1 MKSDD
6 VVALIEAHGRR
17 DDERFRSIALAI
29 AANEQRAGRSS
40 GARLLAAAQKL
51 SDRPAELPTKIAA
64 MVREPA
70 QAVVAPVLTDDIRG
84 QIQRIVDEHHM
95 AAVIRSVGLAPI
107 GSVMFTGPPGVGKT
121 MTAEWIGSQIGMPT
135 YLIRTETLIS
145 SLLGESG
152 SNIVALFDEIEQ
164 RPGVWVFDEFDSLGV
179 TRSTGGRDVGEMLRV
194 TNTML
199 RCMDRIRDTHLG
211 VIIACTNV
219 PEMIDGALRSR
230 FDATLEFGLPTPKA
244 IAELVETT
252 VAAID
257 VDFPSPDPA
266 CYGGWCH
273 REIVRDIRHR
283 AKGAMV
289 SVVPTMVAA
298 GRA

>member
-6 VVALIEAHGRR
+6 VVTLIEAHGRR

-84 QIQRIVDEHHM
+84 QVQRIVDEHHM

-121 MTAEWIGSQIGMPT
+121 MTAGWIGSHIGLPT
-135 YLIRTETLIS
+135 YVVRTEALIKS
-145 SLLGESG
+145 YLGESG
-152 SNIVALFDEIEQ
+152 ANLVALFDEIER
-164 RPGVWVFDEFDSLGV
+164 RPAVWVFDEIDSLGT
-179 TRSTGGRDVGEMLRV
+179 TRSADSRDVGEMLRV
-194 TNTML
+194 TNTLL
-199 RCMDRIRDTHLG
+199 RSMDQIGGTHRGLICG
-211 VIIACTNV
+211 CTNV
-219 PEMIDGALRSR
+219 PQLIDGALRSR

>member
-1 MKSDD
+1 MRSDD
-6 VVALIEAHGRR
+6 VVALITAHARR
-17 DDERFRSIALAI
+17 DDEMFRQIALSI
-29 AANEQRAGRSS
+29 AANEQRNGRSA
-40 GARLLAAAQKL
+40 GERLRQAAATL

-64 MVREPA
+64 MVRTPTPTE
-70 QAVVAPVLTDDIRG
+70 AVPVLASDL
-84 QIQRIVDEHHM
+84 QAHVQRIIDEHR
-95 AAVIRSVGLAPI
+95 AVDKLRAVGLAPV
-107 GSVMFTGPPGVGKT
+107 GNAMFSGPPGVGKT

-199 RCMDRIRDTHLG
+199 RCMDRIRDTHRG

-219 PEMIDGALRSR
+219 PEMIDGALQSR
-230 FDATLEFGLPTPKA
+230 FDEILQFEVPTPEA
-244 IAELVETT
+244 VVDLIEA
-252 VAAID
+252 VAGAID
-257 VDFPSPDPA
+257 VDFPSPDA
-266 CYGGWCH
+266 TLYAGLSH
-273 REIVRDIRHR
+273 REIVRDIRR
-283 AKGAMV
+283 QAKGVMLP
-289 SVVPTMVAA
+289 SWET
-298 GRA
+298 

>member
-1 MKSDD
+1 MACDGD
-6 VVALIEAHGRR
+6 IEIGSTIWHTTE
-17 DDERFRSIALAI
+17 ERWVC
-29 AANEQRAGRSS
+29 
-40 GARLLAAAQKL
+40 GACADHQPRLL
-51 SDRPAELPTKIAA
+51 
-64 MVREPA
+64 
-70 QAVVAPVLTDDIRG
+70 
-84 QIQRIVDEHHM
+84 
-95 AAVIRSVGLAPI
+95 RS
-107 GSVMFTGPPGVGKT
+107 MD
-121 MTAEWIGSQIGMPT
+121 QIGGT
-135 YLIRTETLIS
+135 HRGLIC
-145 SLLGESG
+145 G
-152 SNIVALFDEIEQ
+152 
-164 RPGVWVFDEFDSLGV
+164 
-179 TRSTGGRDVGEMLRV
+179 
-194 TNTML
+194 
-199 RCMDRIRDTHLG
+199 
-211 VIIACTNV
+211 CTNV
-219 PEMIDGALRSR
+219 PQLIDGALRSR